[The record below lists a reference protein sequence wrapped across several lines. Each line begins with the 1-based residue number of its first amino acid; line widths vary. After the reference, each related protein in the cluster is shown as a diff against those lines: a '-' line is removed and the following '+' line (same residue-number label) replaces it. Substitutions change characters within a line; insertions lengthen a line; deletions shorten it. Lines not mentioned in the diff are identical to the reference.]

1 MTRHNYTGRERR
13 QKAAARIALAVWL
26 VAVLVLLTV
35 TARAVGMRETN
46 PCRRARRAIAMHL
59 AVTTKIPAPP
69 GAGISPR

>member
-35 TARAVGMRETN
+35 TARTVGM
-46 PCRRARRAIAMHL
+46 
-59 AVTTKIPAPP
+59 
-69 GAGISPR
+69 